1 MELKAKWGQASA
13 GQKYLR
19 RLFTN
24 KAADEH
30 FQIPRSNTRNR
41 SYQNL
46 KKKCAKFYPPKFQE
60 GNGFDH
66 FFILSELNTGEQL
79 SQNIVQ
85 ERNYEQKIEGLIK
98 H

>member
-46 KKKCAKFYPPKFQE
+46 KKMRKILPAKVS
-60 GNGFDH
+60 GG
-66 FFILSELNTGEQL
+66 
-79 SQNIVQ
+79 
-85 ERNYEQKIEGLIK
+85 
-98 H
+98 

>member
-1 MELKAKWGQASA
+1 MSIFRSQEATQEIEVIK
-13 GQKYLR
+13 
-19 RLFTN
+19 N
-24 KAADEH
+24 K
-30 FQIPRSNTRNR
+30 
-41 SYQNL
+41 

-85 ERNYEQKIEGLIK
+85 ERNSEQKIEGLIK